1 MNADKMKLENV
12 KGVVEDMVEA
22 VKEFGDLDYLVSE
35 LASMLD
41 LDITF
46 NSYERKVLE
55 KAGFMIHN
63 NKQSATKLWNKVL
76 ITVEK
81 SDNEYFLRFGKGR
94 YKELEDNT
102 DDLGD
107 ITWSKSAF
115 FSDLYNEYKE
125 MLKDNK

>member
-1 MNADKMKLENV
+1 MNADKMKLENI
-12 KGVVEDMVEA
+12 KSVVEDMVEA